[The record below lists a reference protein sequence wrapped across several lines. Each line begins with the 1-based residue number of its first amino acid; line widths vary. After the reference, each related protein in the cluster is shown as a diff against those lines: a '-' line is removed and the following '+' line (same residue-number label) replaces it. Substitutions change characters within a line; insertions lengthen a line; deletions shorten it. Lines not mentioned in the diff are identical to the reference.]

1 VIVKDHFDDAEFKIF
16 FEIIKTW
23 KNKRTKK
30 NKIIIINLVEI

>member
-23 KNKRTKK
+23 KNKRTK
-30 NKIIIINLVEI
+30 NKIKIINLVEI

>member
-30 NKIIIINLVEI
+30 NNNNLVEI